1 MSAARVAVVG
11 HVEWADFAVVD
22 HFPVPGEIVHASH
35 FWQDAA
41 GGGAVAAVQLVKLA
55 GTASFFT
62 ALSSD
67 RLGSEAVSR
76 LADFGVDL
84 HVAQRREPQ
93 RRAFVH
99 LDSDAE
105 RTISVLGPRMV
116 PRGSDEL
123 PWPDLADFDAVY
135 FTGGDEEALRA
146 ARAAR
151 VLVATPRAAETLQVA
166 GVELDVLVRSGN
178 DPDEA
183 AFDSASLST
192 PPRHVVSTLG
202 DEGGRWIAGEQ
213 SGTWKAARLPGP
225 PVDAYGCGDS
235 FAAGLTYG
243 LGAGHSIDDALA
255 LAARCGAHCLTGRGP
270 YAAQLELTRQ

>member
-1 MSAARVAVVG
+1 MRAPRVAVIG

-35 FWQDAA
+35 FWEDAA

-67 RLGSEAVSR
+67 RLGSEAASR
-76 LADFGVDL
+76 LAGVGLEL
-84 HVAQRREPQ
+84 HVARRAEPQ

-99 LDSDAE
+99 LDADAE
-105 RTISVLGPRMV
+105 RTISVLGSRMV
-116 PRGSDEL
+116 PRGSDDL
-123 PWPDLADFDAVY
+123 PWSDLADFDAVY

-146 ARAAR
+146 ARRAR
-151 VLVATPRAAETLQVA
+151 VLVATPRAAEILHTA

-183 AFDSASLST
+183 GFDPATMSP

-202 DEGGRWIAGEQ
+202 SEGGRWIGGEQ
-213 SGTWKAARLPGP
+213 AGTWKAAALPGP

-243 LGAGHSIDDALA
+243 LGAEHSMDEALA

-270 YAAQLELTRQ
+270 YAAQLELTRE

>member
-1 MSAARVAVVG
+1 MSSARVAVVG
-11 HVEWADFAVVD
+11 HVEWVDFAVVD

-62 ALSSD
+62 ALSAD
-67 RLGSEAVSR
+67 RLGAEAASR
-76 LADFGVDL
+76 LADVGVEL
-84 HVAQRREPQ
+84 HVGQRAEPQ

-99 LDSDAE
+99 LDADAE

-116 PRGSDEL
+116 PRGSDDL
-123 PWPDLADFDAVY
+123 PWHDLADFDAVY

-146 ARAAR
+146 ARRAR
-151 VLVATPRAAETLQVA
+151 VLVATPRAAETLHAA

-183 AFDSASLST
+183 AFDPASMSPL
-192 PPRHVVSTLG
+192 PRHVVSTLG
-202 DEGGRWIAGEQ
+202 AEGGRWIGGEQ
-213 SGTWKAARLPGP
+213 SGTWKAASLPGP

-243 LGAGHSIDDALA
+243 LGAGHSIDEALT
-255 LAARCGAHCLTGRGP
+255 LAARCGAYCLTGRGP
-270 YAAQLELTRQ
+270 YAAQLELTRE